1 MRTADLIL
9 DLSSQLDEAA
19 GRMRGHATRTCFLA
33 MRLAEA
39 VEMPDRDRAA
49 LFYAALL
56 HDAGEVT
63 NGRERSRRT
72 PLRRLMP
79 WHGNDE
85 ERRAAEHARVRR
97 GAQIVLR
104 AGFSPHVAVTIMSL
118 RERWDG
124 NGLPHGLSGEA
135 IPLYARMVA
144 LAEAL
149 DDAVVDAGPVNA
161 ETLIHAGAGAAYDP
175 ELTGVMLAL
184 CGGGLLEEW
193 ADEDLASVVRELEPQ
208 WLARMA
214 DEEDEARLSS
224 ALAD

>member
-1 MRTADLIL
+1 MRTADLIVAF
-9 DLSSQLDEAA
+9 SSQLDEAA
-19 GRMRGHATRTCFLA
+19 GRTPGHATRTCFLA

-56 HDAGEVT
+56 HDAGDVAD
-63 NGRERSRRT
+63 GRERGRRT

-85 ERRAAEHARVRR
+85 ERRATEHARVRR
-97 GAQIVLR
+97 GAQLVLR
-104 AGFSPHVAVTIMSL
+104 AGFGPHVAVTIMSL

-124 NGLPHGLSGEA
+124 SGLPLGLSGEA
-135 IPLYARMVA
+135 IPLYARIVA

-149 DDAVVDAGPVNA
+149 DDAVLDAGPHNA
-161 ETLIHAGAGAAYDP
+161 ETVIHAGAGTAYDP

-193 ADEDLASVVRELEPQ
+193 ADDDLPTVVRELEPS
-208 WLARMA
+208 WLARMT
-214 DEEDEARLSS
+214 DEEDELRLSS
-224 ALAD
+224 ALAE